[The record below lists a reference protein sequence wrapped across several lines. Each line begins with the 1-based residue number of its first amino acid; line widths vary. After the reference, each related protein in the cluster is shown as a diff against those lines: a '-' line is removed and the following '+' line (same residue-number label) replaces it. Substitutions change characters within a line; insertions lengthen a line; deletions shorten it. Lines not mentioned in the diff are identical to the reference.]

1 MQMWFQVKM
10 SLPLTASNQ
19 DQMAQIG
26 EEVSMQRACG
36 FICPTAQREIGSPW
50 VILSHQQAGSSTEDV
65 KPSSSR
71 NKR

>member
-1 MQMWFQVKM
+1 M

-19 DQMAQIG
+19 DQMAQMG
-26 EEVSMQRACG
+26 EEVSMQHSIS
-36 FICPTAQREIGSPW
+36 FTCPTAQREISSPW
-50 VILSHQQAGSSTEDV
+50 VNSSHQQPGSSTEDV